1 MFGYFVLCPISIN
14 FLGSYTLSPLIKNEI
29 NMQNVISFMTMIVVG
44 TGLIFELPVVM
55 YFLAKIG
62 MLSSAFLIKYR
73 KHAFL
78 VILVIA
84 AIATPPDVVSQI
96 ILTIPL
102 YSLFELGIFII
113 KRVEKQKAAA
123 NE

>member
-1 MFGYFVLCPISIN
+1 
-14 FLGSYTLSPLIKNEI
+14 
-29 NMQNVISFMTMIVVG
+29 MQNVISFMTMIVVG

-73 KHAFL
+73 KHAVL

>member
-1 MFGYFVLCPISIN
+1 
-14 FLGSYTLSPLIKNEI
+14 
-29 NMQNVISFMTMIVVG
+29 MQNVISFMTMIVVG
-44 TGLIFELPVVM
+44 TGLIFELPVLM

-62 MLSSAFLIKYR
+62 ILSSAFLIKYR
-73 KHAFL
+73 KHAVL

-113 KRVEKQKAAA
+113 KRVEKQKAAS